1 MTVSPGDEA
10 PNFEAK
16 VTDGDE
22 IDDFQLSEALG
33 DGPVVIG
40 VFPFAF
46 TGVCES
52 QMSDLRDNL
61 DDLEAEGA
69 SVYGLSVSSPFALE
83 AWCDENAFGFPL
95 IADWNREAV
104 EAFGF
109 EYEEM
114 MGLERPAQR
123 GAVVINSDGRV
134 EWSWSTQDPGEK
146 PDIEEIKGVVAKVD

>member
-1 MTVSPGDEA
+1 MTISPGDEA
-10 PNFEAK
+10 PNFTAK
-16 VTDGDE
+16 VTDGDDV
-22 IDDFQLSEALG
+22 DDFELEDAIG
-33 DGPVVIG
+33 DGPTVIG
-40 VFPFAF
+40 FFPFAF

-61 DDLEAEGA
+61 SELESEGA
-69 SVYGLSVSSPFALE
+69 DVYGLSVSSPFALE
-83 AWCDENAFGFPL
+83 AWCKENEFGFPL

-123 GAVVINSDGRV
+123 AAVVVNSQGEV
-134 EWSWSTQDPGEK
+134 EWTWTTEDPGDK
-146 PDIEEIKGVVAKVD
+146 PNVDEIENVVRKVD